1 MIRDAHDRLVLV
13 KRVFGLSKKNVFL
26 HVCRSFFLSIYI
38 YLVFVHGAF
47 NGKVWVAVVSPHVSV
62 YDVCAHERV
71 NEILR

>member
-1 MIRDAHDRLVLV
+1 MPIIFH
-13 KRVFGLSKKNVFL
+13 
-26 HVCRSFFLSIYI
+26 I

-47 NGKVWVAVVSPHVSV
+47 SSKVWVAVVSPHVSV